1 MKKFGGNRLK
11 NLLPLSL
18 LISMALPLTAAA
30 EHVDLPTLSVTG
42 TAGELA
48 PYALP
53 QTNVATP
60 DTGALFK
67 KLPGANIN
75 QNGPL
80 TSLVQYRGMYAD
92 RVNVLVDGLALHTAG
107 PNRMDSPLSY
117 IPSTQ
122 VENIAIYRGIAP
134 VSSGI
139 ETIGGTVKAESKQAE
154 FGSSDE
160 VEVHGNL
167 NSLYGTNGDT
177 RSIGANTSIANQNH
191 RLQLSGSIDRSH
203 DLEFDDGDILPTES
217 ERDTLGI
224 AYGFR
229 QDQTEF
235 EFDLNHLD
243 TGETGTPAL
252 PMDIIW
258 IRGETLKTGIKQQ
271 LDNGGELS
279 AKVHYQDVDHR
290 MDNYSLRQPGMM
302 LRHNDADVL
311 AKGFQLGYTQA
322 NWQFGVEADSAE
334 HNSEISDPG
343 NAMFFIRN
351 FNEVER
357 DRLSAF
363 VEWNGDLAE
372 NWEMQSGLRLTHVKT
387 DANAVDSSMAG
398 MMMPVA
404 TLRNDFNN
412 ADRSQDDTLA
422 DIAFSFTRNLTS
434 SLDLELGLA
443 RKERAPS
450 YQERYLWLPLQ
461 ATSGLADGKNYI
473 GNLNLDP
480 ETSYQFEI
488 GLDWHQPRFAI
499 SPRLFYHH
507 VNDYI
512 QGTVTDNAAAIMAS
526 TMMNPMAGTPLQYN
540 NVDAKLYGLDTNW
553 LWSLNDNWQ
562 LDGTISYVRGKRRDT
577 GDNLYRIAPLTAR
590 TQLSYIKTDWRVGI
604 EAVTVAAQNQVSAEN
619 EEEKTGGYALFN
631 LSGQYKVNKTLMVQG
646 GVTNLLDRKY
656 RNHLG
661 GYNRVSG
668 NDDIAVGERLPG
680 WGRSFYVGVN
690 LNW

>member
-1 MKKFGGNRLK
+1 MKPQQLT
-11 NLLPLSL
+11 LSL
-18 LISMALPLTAAA
+18 LVSLAMTSTAYA
-30 EHVDLPTLSVTG
+30 EHVALPAMSITG
-42 TAGELA
+42 IAGETT

-53 QTNVATP
+53 ESIISSP
-60 DTGALFK
+60 DSGDMLK

-92 RVNVLVDGLALHTAG
+92 RVNVVVDGLALSTAG

-117 IPSTQ
+117 VPSSQ
-122 VENIAIYRGIAP
+122 LDNIAIYRGIAP

-139 ETIGGTVKAESKQAE
+139 ETIGGTVKAESRQAE

-160 VEVHGNL
+160 IEVHGNL
-167 NSLYGTNGDT
+167 NSLYATNGDT
-177 RSIGANTSIANQNH
+177 RSVGANTSMANQHH
-191 RLQLSGSIDRSH
+191 RLQLSGSIDRGH
-203 DLEFDDGDILPTES
+203 DQEFDGGDILPSES
-217 ERDTLGI
+217 DRDTLGI

-229 QDQTEF
+229 HNDTEL

-258 IRGETLKTGIKQQ
+258 IRGETLKTGITQQ
-271 LDNGGELS
+271 LNNGGELT
-279 AKVHYQDVDHR
+279 AKVHYQDVEHQ
-290 MDNYSLRQPGMM
+290 MDNFSLRQPGMM
-302 LRHNDADVL
+302 LRYNDADVL
-311 AKGFQLGYTQA
+311 AKGFQLGYSQG
-322 NWQFGVEADSAE
+322 NWGFGLDADSAE
-334 HNSEISDPG
+334 HNAVISDPS
-343 NAMFFIRN
+343 NAMFFVNN

-363 VEWNGDLAE
+363 AEWDGAIADK
-372 NWEMQSGLRLTHVKT
+372 WQMQSGLRLTHVRT
-387 DANAVDSSMAG
+387 DADDVDSSMAG

-404 TLRNDFNN
+404 TLRDDFNN
-412 ADRSQDDTLA
+412 ADQSQDDTLA
-422 DIAFSFTRNLTS
+422 DIVFKFTRTLSS
-434 SLDLELGLA
+434 SLDLELGFA

-450 YQERYLWLPLQ
+450 YQERYLWLPLE

-488 GLDWHQPRFAI
+488 GLDWHQPNFAI

-512 QGTVTDNAAAIMAS
+512 QGVATDNAAAIMVS
-526 TMMNPMAGTPLQYN
+526 NNMNPMAGTPLQYD
-540 NVDAKLYGLDTNW
+540 NVDAKLYGIDTNW
-553 LWSLNDNWQ
+553 LWALTDHWQ
-562 LDGTISYVRGKRRDT
+562 LDGTVSYVRGKRRDT
-577 GDNLYRIAPLTAR
+577 NDNLYRIAPLTAR
-590 TQLSYIKTDWRVGI
+590 TQLSYIQPDWRVAV
-604 EAVTVAAQNQVSAEN
+604 EAVTVAAQNKVSTEN
-619 EEEKTGGYALFN
+619 EEAKTGGYAFFN
-631 LSGQYKVNKTLMVQG
+631 LSGQYTVSKAVSVQAGVN
-646 GVTNLLDRKY
+646 NLLDRKY
-656 RNHLG
+656 SNHLG

-668 NDDIAVGERLPG
+668 NDDIAVGDRLPG
-680 WGRSFYVGVN
+680 LGRSFYLGLN